1 MAFEKHP
8 VLLSLADVH
17 SAAPNSL
24 SLLSRG
30 MFAATA
36 RIASPR
42 RMIMTMILRA
52 TEQGGK
58 EANRAIRS
66 G

>member
-1 MAFEKHP
+1 
-8 VLLSLADVH
+8 
-17 SAAPNSL
+17 
-24 SLLSRG
+24 
-30 MFAATA
+30 
-36 RIASPR
+36 
-42 RMIMTMILRA
+42 MIMTMILRA